1 MEQPKKGP
9 VTRLKQELDRLRQE
23 SEENYNNYLRALA
36 DFDNYRKRVARDM
49 ESFRDS
55 ANENLLGALI
65 PVLENLDRALLS
77 ASVDKNFEGLY
88 QGIEIISRQF
98 KEALAKHGLV
108 EYSCLGDEFDP
119 KRCEAVNFIETEEKP
134 PNTVIEE
141 IAKGYL
147 LNNRVLRPS
156 LVTVSKPKTAES
168 GGEE

>member
-36 DFDNYRKRVARDM
+36 DFDNYRKRVAREM

-77 ASVDKNFEGLY
+77 ASVDKNFDGLY

-134 PNTVIEE
+134 PNIVIEE

-156 LVTVSKPKTAES
+156 LVTVSKPKTAEP
-168 GGEE
+168 GGE